1 MSIRKA
7 EERPAES
14 LILFKKKKKKKL
26 VFIGT
31 LIHKFYIMQRLFQL
45 RVENTNDAVAEV
57 RNSAR
62 I

>member
-14 LILFKKKKKKKL
+14 LILFKKKKKKL

>member
-14 LILFKKKKKKKL
+14 LILFKKKKKL